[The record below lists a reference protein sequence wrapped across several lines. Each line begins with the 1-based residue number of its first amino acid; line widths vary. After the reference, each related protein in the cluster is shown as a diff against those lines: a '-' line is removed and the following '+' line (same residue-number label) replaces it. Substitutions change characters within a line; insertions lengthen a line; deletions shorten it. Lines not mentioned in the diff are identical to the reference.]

1 MLTLVKERGCSGRP
15 ANIKINLNNN
25 CLARVKYERAMADLD
40 FAKRRLLE
48 QHEEDL
54 EQTMVLKK
62 QLEKKVRT
70 IRILDTHK
78 LHPSL
83 LTALVT
89 GWLWFVNRET
99 REPQPLLDTEQLS
112 KDDFS

>member
-1 MLTLVKERGCSGRP
+1 M
-15 ANIKINLNNN
+15 
-25 CLARVKYERAMADLD
+25 LARVKYERAMADLD

-70 IRILDTHK
+70 IRIFDTQK

-83 LTALVT
+83 LTALVS
-89 GWLWFVNRET
+89 GWFWFVTCKT
-99 REPQPLLDTEQLS
+99 REPQPIRYRATFKRRL
-112 KDDFS
+112 F

>member
-1 MLTLVKERGCSGRP
+1 MKERGSSGRP

-70 IRILDTHK
+70 IRILNTQK
-78 LHPSL
+78 
-83 LTALVT
+83 
-89 GWLWFVNRET
+89 
-99 REPQPLLDTEQLS
+99 
-112 KDDFS
+112 

>member
-1 MLTLVKERGCSGRP
+1 MLTLVKERGSSGSS

-70 IRILDTHK
+70 IRILNTQK
-78 LHPSL
+78 
-83 LTALVT
+83 
-89 GWLWFVNRET
+89 
-99 REPQPLLDTEQLS
+99 
-112 KDDFS
+112 

>member
-1 MLTLVKERGCSGRP
+1 M
-15 ANIKINLNNN
+15 
-25 CLARVKYERAMADLD
+25 KYERAMADLD

-70 IRILDTHK
+70 IRIIIHHYWWILWLD
-78 LHPSL
+78 
-83 LTALVT
+83 
-89 GWLWFVNRET
+89 GYGLWSVKQEN
-99 REPQPLLDTEQLS
+99 PNHLDTEQLS
-112 KDDFS
+112 KDDFSKDQQ

>member
-1 MLTLVKERGCSGRP
+1 
-15 ANIKINLNNN
+15 
-25 CLARVKYERAMADLD
+25 MADLD

-70 IRILDTHK
+70 IRIFDTQK
-78 LHPSL
+78 L
-83 LTALVT
+83 VI
-89 GWLWFVNRET
+89 F
-99 REPQPLLDTEQLS
+99 
-112 KDDFS
+112 

>member
-1 MLTLVKERGCSGRP
+1 MKERGSSGRP

-25 CLARVKYERAMADLD
+25 CSTRVKYERAMADLD

-70 IRILDTHK
+70 IRIL
-78 LHPSL
+78 
-83 LTALVT
+83 
-89 GWLWFVNRET
+89 NT
-99 REPQPLLDTEQLS
+99 R
-112 KDDFS
+112 K